1 MSNRANDYAV
11 WAYRG
16 ENNVA
21 ILCTRKEANDWW
33 NGNSQP
39 LHCFVR
45 GPGGKGRTQVKN
57 NKVKGWGVYT
67 MFWRFCLIPD
77 GPPLFWH
84 VTWFRWMDATR
95 TMQKGKRYFG
105 TIEAALEFH
114 SSVMATLR
122 KGGVPDG
129 TSEEE
134 KSIAG
139 EVVQPGFVDDD
150 DEGEPKDSADWWK
163 E

>member
-57 NKVKGWGVYT
+57 NKVKGWGVSRRSGESALSL
-67 MFWRFCLIPD
+67 MGRRC
-77 GPPLFWH
+77 
-84 VTWFRWMDATR
+84 
-95 TMQKGKRYFG
+95 FG
-105 TIEAALEFH
+105 T
-114 SSVMATLR
+114 
-122 KGGVPDG
+122 
-129 TSEEE
+129 
-134 KSIAG
+134 
-139 EVVQPGFVDDD
+139 
-150 DEGEPKDSADWWK
+150 
-163 E
+163 

>member
-1 MSNRANDYAV
+1 MSSRANDYAV

-33 NGNSQP
+33 NP
-39 LHCFVR
+39 W
-45 GPGGKGRTQVKN
+45 PGGKRTQVKN

-84 VTWFRWMDATR
+84 VGWFRWMDATQ
-95 TMQKGKRYFG
+95 TMQRGKRYFG

-134 KSIAG
+134 KSVAG